1 MNDYEVQ
8 DCKKR
13 KFLDSLFDSSLDS
26 TCVSFESNKSID
38 TFESSQGDSKINS
51 YSKGSKNSTTH
62 SSNKLPELPIDKIFG
77 LKTWIGTLLSFFLLT
92 YIFSFKLL
100 IVIPLLFTGLIIYLV
115 MTLGHKY
122 LINCMKKTRKY
133 IKWRLNKSNSK
144 ENSTSDEGRDYKLI
158 EI

>member
-1 MNDYEVQ
+1 MNDYEEQ
-8 DCKKR
+8 NCKKR
-13 KFLDSLFDSSLDS
+13 KFLDSLFDSNLDS
-26 TCVSFESNKSID
+26 TCESFESNKSID
-38 TFESSQGDSKINS
+38 TFEICQGDSKNNS
-51 YSKGSKNSTTH
+51 YSMSSKNSATN
-62 SSNKLPELPIDKIFG
+62 SSNKLPELTIDKIFG

-122 LINCMKKTRKY
+122 LIDCMKKTRKY
-133 IKWRLNKSNSK
+133 IKWRLNKRNIK
-144 ENSTSDEGRDYKLI
+144 ENSTSDEGREYKLI